1 MILRPHRIRLPG
13 LRAVAGCALAL
24 ILAGA
29 MATLLS
35 GVHGP
40 SGRLGEARHAT
51 VCLLGAALVLAR
63 AVLVRRDRAI
73 WLVLGVAAL
82 IYAVGLSLWSLSFGT
97 GPSTP
102 AEPIFLTGDLLF
114 WAGLGLFLRRRV
126 GDALKTF
133 WLDAVG
139 IALCLTAVFTALWL
153 TDVERFGHVSVWS
166 AAGNLFY
173 PAADAALLSIPLVVA
188 NFSGRRMRGQDIL
201 LSATFA
207 VALVS
212 DGAWA
217 LSLAG
222 HSGAWT
228 GWFDLGWEL
237 QLLLLGCAAWS
248 RPSAA
253 GALRIGGWW
262 ESVPTATMLSVGTGV
277 LVAGQVTDVPRIT
290 IAFAVASLVAGLL
303 RSMLVLRDVRNLVLQ
318 RREALTDD
326 LTELPN
332 RRALF
337 RALDLLTRDG
347 GASNERADLLVVDLD
362 GFRELN
368 ETLGHEAGDA
378 LLRAAADRFKP
389 VIGSDL
395 LVRLGADEFAA
406 IIRPPATGDRIAEQL
421 REALA
426 SPIELD
432 DVTVAIEGTI
442 GLAAFPEDAR
452 DAGELARRADV
463 AMSDAKRR
471 RVGIA
476 RYSTERDDHSRDR
489 LELAA
494 DLRRALA
501 SRDNGGLW
509 AAFQPQIDL
518 ETGRVTGAETLIRWT
533 HPVRGEISPA
543 ELLPVAERSG
553 QMAALTDWV
562 LDRALS
568 ECSGLRNQGFDLRV
582 GVNVSAVT
590 LVDVGLPERI
600 ATALHHHRV
609 APQQLVIEVTE
620 DAVMSDQRRCLDVL
634 EHIAALGVEISVDD
648 FGTGQS
654 SLAQLR
660 HLPADELK
668 IDRSF
673 VKGMAEDPLDAEV
686 VRLVVGMGRS
696 MGLRVVAEGIETA
709 QEREALARLG
719 CDLAQGFGIGRPM
732 PALDLAEFLGDAT
745 PNAVPRRYAA

>member
-1 MILRPHRIRLPG
+1 VTPAPHRLRTPV
-13 LRAVAGCALAL
+13 LRATAGCALAL

-29 MATLLS
+29 AGTALT

-40 SGRLGEARHAT
+40 SGALWDARHAA
-51 VCLLGAALVLAR
+51 VCLLGASLVVAR
-63 AVLVRRDRAI
+63 GVLVRRDRAV
-73 WLVLGVAAL
+73 WLLLGLAT
-82 IYAVGLSLWSLSFGT
+82 AVFAGGLGIWSLSFAA
-97 GPSTP
+97 GPDTP
-102 AEPIFLTGDLLF
+102 ADPIFLAADLLF
-114 WAGLGLFLRRRV
+114 WAGLGLYLRRRV

-133 WLDAVG
+133 WLDAV
-139 IALCLTAVFTALWL
+139 AVATYLTAISTAVLL
-153 TDVERFGHVSVWS
+153 HDVERFSHLPRHS
-166 AAGNLFY
+166 ALSNLFY
-173 PAADAALLSIPLVVA
+173 PAADAALLSIPLVVGS
-188 NFSGRRMRGQDIL
+188 FSGRRMRGQDL
-201 LSATFA
+201 LLIATFST
-207 VALVS
+207 ALVT
-212 DGAWA
+212 DTAFA

-222 HSGAWT
+222 HAGDWS
-228 GWFDLGWEL
+228 GWFATGWEL
-237 QLLLLGCAAWS
+237 QVLLLGCAAWA

-262 ESVPTATMLSVGTGV
+262 ESVPTGVMLTVGTGV
-277 LVAGQVTDVPRIT
+277 LVANHFTPLDDVTVGL
-290 IAFAVASLVAGLL
+290 AVATLVAGLV
-303 RSMLVLRDVRNLVLQ
+303 RSMLVLRDVRGLVIQ

-337 RALDLLTRDG
+337 RALELLARDG
-347 GASNERADLLVVDLD
+347 GASTECAELMVIDLD

-378 LLRAAADRFKP
+378 LLRAAAERMKP
-389 VIGSDL
+389 VIGGDL

-406 IIRPPATGDRIAEQL
+406 IIRAPGDADRVAEKL

-426 SPIELD
+426 PPIELD

-442 GLAAFPEDAR
+442 GIAAFPDDAR
-452 DAGELARRADV
+452 EAGELARRADV

-471 RVGIA
+471 RVGVA
-476 RYSTERDDHSRDR
+476 RYSGDRDEHSRDR

-494 DLRRALA
+494 DLRRALN

-533 HPVRGEISPA
+533 HPIRGDISPA
-543 ELLPVAERSG
+543 EMLPVAERSG

-568 ECSGLRNQGFDLRV
+568 ECSGLRNQGIALRV

-590 LVDVGLPERI
+590 LVDVGLPDRI
-600 ATALHHHRV
+600 AQALHHHKV
-609 APQQLVIEVTE
+609 PAELLVVEVTE

-634 EHIAALGVEISVDD
+634 EHISELGVEISVDD

-696 MGLRVVAEGIETA
+696 MGLRVVAEGIETPD
-709 QEREALARLG
+709 EREALARLG
-719 CDLAQGFGIGRPM
+719 CDVAQGFGIARPM
-732 PALDLAEFLGDAT
+732 PARALTEYLVERESPSG
-745 PNAVPRRYAA
+745 PRRYAA

>member
-1 MILRPHRIRLPG
+1 
-13 LRAVAGCALAL
+13 VLAL
-24 ILAGA
+24 IVAGAVGTALAG
-29 MATLLS
+29 
-35 GVHGP
+35 VRGP
-40 SGRLGEARHAT
+40 SGPLWDARHAA
-51 VCLLGAALVLAR
+51 VCLLGAALVVAR
-63 AVLVRRDRAI
+63 GVLVRRDRAV
-73 WLVLGVAAL
+73 WLVLAL
-82 IYAVGLSLWSLSFGT
+82 ATTVYAIGLGIWSLGFAA

-102 AEPIFLTGDLLF
+102 ADPIFLSATLLF
-114 WAGLGLFLRRRV
+114 WAGLGLYLRRRV

-133 WLDAVG
+133 WLDA
-139 IALCLTAVFTALWL
+139 IAVALFLTAISTALWL
-153 TDVERFGHVSVWS
+153 RDVEQVSGVARS
-166 AAGNLFY
+166 RALSNLFY
-173 PAADAALLSIPLVVA
+173 PAADAALLSIPLVVGS
-188 NFSGRRMRGQDIL
+188 FSGRRMRGQDL
-201 LSATFA
+201 LLVASFA
-207 VALVS
+207 VALVT
-212 DGAWA
+212 DLAFA

-222 HSGAWT
+222 HSGDWP
-228 GWFDLGWEL
+228 GWFALGWEL
-237 QLLLLGCAAWS
+237 QVLLLGCAAWA

-262 ESVPTATMLSVGTGV
+262 ESLPTGLMLTVGTGV
-277 LVAGQVTDVPRIT
+277 LVANHFTALDDVTIGL
-290 IAFAVASLVAGLL
+290 AVATLVAGLI
-303 RSMLVLRDVRNLVLQ
+303 RSMLVLRDVRGLVIQ

-337 RALDLLTRDG
+337 RALELLARDG
-347 GASNERADLLVVDLD
+347 GASTERADLLIIDLD

-378 LLRAAADRFKP
+378 LLLAAAERLKP
-389 VIGSDL
+389 VIGGDL

-406 IIRPPATGDRIAEQL
+406 IIRPPADADRVAEKL

-426 SPIELD
+426 PPIELD
-432 DVTVAIEGTI
+432 DVAVAIEGTI
-442 GLAAFPEDAR
+442 GIASFPDDAR

-471 RVGIA
+471 RVGVA
-476 RYSTERDDHSRDR
+476 RYAGDRDDHSRDR

-494 DLRRALA
+494 DLRRALN

-518 ETGRVTGAETLIRWT
+518 ETGGITGAETLIRWT

-568 ECSGLRNQGFDLRV
+568 ECAGLRNQGIKLRV

-600 ATALHHHRV
+600 AQALHQHKV
-609 APQQLVIEVTE
+609 PPALLVVEVTE

-634 EHIAALGVEISVDD
+634 EHISQLGVEISVDD

-709 QEREALARLG
+709 DEREVLARLG
-719 CDLAQGFGIGRPM
+719 CDVAQGFGIARPM
-732 PALDLAEFLGDAT
+732 PARALTEYLSERASA
-745 PNAVPRRYAA
+745 PRPRRYAA